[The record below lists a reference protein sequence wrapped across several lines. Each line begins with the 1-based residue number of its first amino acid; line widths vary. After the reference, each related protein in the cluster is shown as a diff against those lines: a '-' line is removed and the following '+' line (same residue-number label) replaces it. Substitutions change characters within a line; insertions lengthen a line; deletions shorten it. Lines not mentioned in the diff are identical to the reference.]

1 MKNAIFGLSDLK
13 WPQRL
18 DLRLSD
24 PYYVKVTTHGE
35 TWKWGIFEKWLLP
48 SDFNPAEAEFTHL
61 LDTADADKDGNLNL
75 TEILEKYFILLE
87 FQTTKWGQITHDELW
102 TWIN

>member
-1 MKNAIFGLSDLK
+1 MTHIFRIDPDSNVTQEMETFIDFDLDKSGKLEKNEI
-13 WPQRL
+13 
-18 DLRLSD
+18 
-24 PYYVKVTTHGE
+24 
-35 TWKWGIFEKWLLP
+35 EKWLLP

-87 FQTTKWGQITHDELW
+87 FQTTKWGQITHDEL
-102 TWIN
+102 